1 MLEARVGN
9 GGAATLQGRQTDR
22 KPHFSTLYFNT
33 LHCVVGEAL
42 VHFTTLLCTGDIALG
57 TECWEYPHLL
67 VPPSLYLPPSQICH
81 TPIDN
86 IFTPIL
92 SLFPHICGHF
102 LKRVLEESIFNLI
115 YSTSNKQYINLIV
128 SNCIFRDIKRID
140 SRDLIVK
147 TIYSYKKSA
156 V

>member
-1 MLEARVGN
+1 MGN
-9 GGAATLQGRQTDR
+9 GGVASLQGRQTDR

-42 VHFTTLLCTGDIALG
+42 VHFATLLCTGDIALG

-67 VPPSLYLPPSQICH
+67 VPPSLYPPSPSQICH

-92 SLFPHICGHF
+92 SLFPHICANF
-102 LKRVLEESIFNLI
+102 LKRVWKESIFWTNLRLKNFMFCFI
-115 YSTSNKQYINLIV
+115 ICCV
-128 SNCIFRDIKRID
+128 SYAGQLLKLLSELKAF
-140 SRDLIVK
+140 
-147 TIYSYKKSA
+147 
-156 V
+156 